1 MLPERMIRQ
10 RYLLSALEPSE
21 AAALLKQAHIRR
33 YEAGDTVFR
42 RDDPGDGIYGVLAGR
57 ILATVES
64 EGGREL
70 ILNTFGPGD
79 FFGEIALL
87 DGKGRTATAIARD
100 PSQLLFLARSDFL
113 PFIEQ
118 RPRIAIRMIALLCER
133 VRRTTGLVE
142 DSVFL
147 DVASRLA
154 KQVLI
159 LGASHSGRETPP
171 LVVKAYHSELA
182 QMIGVSREAV
192 SKQLSEW
199 RDAGVV
205 RLKRGSI
212 VIDSPLYLQRCC
224 KHAWQDENREPL

>member
-10 RYLLSALEPSE
+10 HYLLSALEPSE
-21 AAALLKQAHIRR
+21 AAALLKQAHICR
-33 YEAGDTVFR
+33 YQAGDTVFR
-42 RDDPGDGIYGVLAGR
+42 RDDPGDGLYGVLAGR

-70 ILNTFGPGD
+70 ILNSFGPGD

-87 DGKGRTATAIARD
+87 DGKGRTATAVARD
-100 PSQLLFLARSDFL
+100 PSDLLFLARTDFL

-118 RPRIAIRMIALLCER
+118 RPQIAIRMIALLCER

-142 DSVFL
+142 DSLFL
-147 DVASRLA
+147 DVAARLA
-154 KQVLI
+154 KQILI
-159 LGASHSGRETPP
+159 LGASQSGSETPP
-171 LVVKAYHSELA
+171 VIVRAYHAELA

-199 RDAGVV
+199 REAGVV
-205 RLKRGSI
+205 RLRRGSI
-212 VIDSPLYLQRCC
+212 VIDSPRYLQRCYQ
-224 KHAWQDENREPL
+224 HAWHG